1 MQTGATIGNAR
12 QARKTGLRYPNGTPV
27 DLFYELA
34 VPDFTIRNDHRV
46 FQETFEEH
54 GRDY

>member
-34 VPDFTIRNDHRV
+34 VPDFTIRNDRRV

-54 GRDY
+54 GRDH

>member
-1 MQTGATIGNAR
+1 MQTAVPTGTFC
-12 QARKTGLRYPNGTPV
+12 QARKTGLRYPDDMRF

-34 VPDFTIRNDHRV
+34 APDFTIRNERRI

-54 GRDY
+54 GRDN